1 MRKVIGIGE
10 TVLDIIFKGG
20 KPISKILSNLP
31 ERTSAE
37 EAEAKMMSPK
47 VISS

>member
-20 KPISKILSNLP
+20 KPQENRLVEVKTPGELKAFI
-31 ERTSAE
+31 E
-37 EAEAKMMSPK
+37 EGLKD
-47 VISS
+47 

>member
-20 KPISKILSNLP
+20 KVVEQAVGARGKADVAAMLNRHL
-31 ERTSAE
+31 
-37 EAEAKMMSPK
+37 
-47 VISS
+47 

>member
-20 KPISKILSNLP
+20 QPVSAVPQSASGSRSAIFFRIFLIVLSSL
-31 ERTSAE
+31 
-37 EAEAKMMSPK
+37 
-47 VISS
+47 

>member
-20 KPISKILSNLP
+20 KPI
-31 ERTSAE
+31 
-37 EAEAKMMSPK
+37 EAVPGAHHSMQ
-47 VISS
+47 SSRWAVRA